1 MRKNGQRIRLVQYVR
16 FIRKTDPAG
25 EVRDLGET
33 GKYDENGN
41 PEGPEDSRKRMKM
54 QAIAEHKEK

>member
-1 MRKNGQRIRLVQYVR
+1 MMKNEPRIRLAQYAL

-25 EVRDLGET
+25 KVWDLGET
-33 GKYDENGN
+33 GKYGENGN
-41 PEGPEDSRKRMKM
+41 PEGSGDSRKRMKM